1 MKPRFG
7 SSLKT
12 RIAAVAGALFLI
24 GIGLITLFVTR
35 ILHDEMQEMVSKQQI
50 ATTSYIARDID
61 AKIQLRLDSL
71 ERVAGNIPPEL
82 FSNAE
87 HLQAWL
93 DDRRAIHNLFPIGLM
108 VIPPDGGPTL
118 ADTPRL
124 KNRPKSF
131 ADRDWFIG
139 AVSTGQAFISKPL
152 IARAINQPA
161 LVVAV
166 PIFDAQRK
174 LLGVLAG
181 VTPLLTPG
189 FLDLI
194 VDVRPSKQGAYELLA
209 PKHGLYVLSSDIET
223 AVTALP
229 VTGLDPVVDQALAGA
244 RGIKVMRNAA
254 GEEELVALVE
264 ATVPGWLLLARLP
277 ASEAFDPVRNAQRNT
292 LLIAVLVGLPLIVLL
307 LAALNR
313 QLQPLAGLARELHDM
328 ADDRRPM
335 QPLPAQVTEEVA
347 DVANSF
353 NRLQRKLLEQEK
365 RLAEMAH
372 HDTLTGLPNRLLIT
386 DRLEKELLRI
396 RRSGLGLAL
405 LFLDLDGFKPVND
418 EYGHQV
424 GDLVLIQIA
433 GRLQSCLRDVDTI
446 ARLGGDE
453 FLILLS
459 DTDLPVEA
467 AERVARNCL
476 AALQMPILV
485 GDLKL
490 SVGVS
495 IGITVCDAPAALQL
509 TAKQVVSR
517 ADQAMYQAKAGGR
530 NRYVI
535 HAADPIHETS

>member
-12 RIAAVAGALFLI
+12 RIAAIAGVLFLV
-24 GIGLITLFVTR
+24 GMGLITFFVTR
-35 ILHDEMQEMVSKQQI
+35 ILHEEMQVMVSKQQI
-50 ATTSYIARDID
+50 ATASYIARDID

-71 ERVAGNIPPEL
+71 KRVASNIPPAL
-82 FSNAE
+82 FANSE

-124 KNRPKSF
+124 ESRPKSF

-139 AVSTGQAFISKPL
+139 AVATGQAFISKPL
-152 IARAINQPA
+152 IARATNQPA

-166 PIFDAQRK
+166 PVFDAQRK
-174 LLGVLAG
+174 LLGILAG

-194 VDVRPSKQGAYELLA
+194 VDARPSKQGAYELLA
-209 PKHGLYVLSSDIET
+209 PKHGLYVLSSDIDT

-229 VTGLDPVVDQALAGA
+229 VPGLDPVIDQALAGA
-244 RGIKVMRNAA
+244 RGIKVIRNAA
-254 GEEELVALVE
+254 GEEELVALVD
-264 ATVPGWLLLARLP
+264 ATVPGWLLLARQP
-277 ASEAFDPVRNAQRNT
+277 AREAFEPVSNAQRNT
-292 LLIAVLVGLPLIVLL
+292 LLIAVLVGLPLIALL

-313 QLQPLAGLARELHDM
+313 QLQPLARLASELHDM

-372 HDTLTGLPNRLLIT
+372 HDTLTGLPNRLLIS

-433 GRLQSCLRDVDTI
+433 GRLQSCLRDVDTV

-459 DTDLPVEA
+459 ETELPMEA
-467 AERVARNCL
+467 AERVARDCL
-476 AALQMPILV
+476 EAMQAPILI

-490 SVGVS
+490 HVGVS
-495 IGITVCDAPAALQL
+495 IGITVSDAPAATHL
-509 TAKQVVSR
+509 TATQVISH
-517 ADQAMYQAKAGGR
+517 ADVAMYQAKASGR

-535 HAADPIHETS
+535 YSSDNIPETT